1 MDYSRRQEF
10 NHFYSGQFRPYWSYK
25 QPGQLPVLVV
35 HVPIPVRVENH
46 SYSDSD
52 SHKDMLKSKSRAQR
66 ERDFKRKQTFHE
78 KKSACVVMPF
88 YGLDGQDF
96 TDEIQN
102 GAGEEDNK
110 STTKLRKT
118 SLDWN
123 TVSSL
128 MPGSEL
134 SDREFQKLFFRP
146 ASLQDISSVV
156 NDTLAGC
163 LKVADTKIK
172 ELQQELA
179 KLKSENCSNQKRQ
192 LDERDQSRET
202 LAFHHFNNQLL
213 RHKIEGLEER
223 NRQLHEANNIL
234 NSACERLISDK
245 EQLTTTVQS
254 CLENLDTYKRKK
266 KNKTAPSA
274 NGKVIVEQNDIQPQ
288 PSEDQTNCEWCPIV
302 KAFYRV
308 CQPT

>member
-1 MDYSRRQEF
+1 MEYSRRQEF

-25 QPGQLPVLVV
+25 QPGQPPVLVV
-35 HVPIPVRVENH
+35 HIPVPVRMENRSCFEADIH
-46 SYSDSD
+46 AE
-52 SHKDMLKSKSRAQR
+52 MQKSKSRAQR
-66 ERDFKRKQTFHE
+66 DRDFKRRQTFHE
-78 KKSACVVMPF
+78 KKSACAILPF
-88 YGLDGQDF
+88 YGLEGQDF
-96 TDEIQN
+96 TNEIQN
-102 GAGEEDNK
+102 GAGEDNK
-110 STTKLRKT
+110 LTTKLRKT
-118 SLDWN
+118 CSEW
-123 TVSSL
+123 SL

-134 SDREFQKLFFRP
+134 SDREFQKLFSRP
-146 ASLQDISSVV
+146 TSQQDISSVV

-192 LDERDQSRET
+192 LDERDQSKET

-266 KNKTAPSA
+266 KNRTAPSA
-274 NGKVIVEQNDIQPQ
+274 NGKVIDGQNDIQPL
-288 PSEDQTNCEWCPIV
+288 PSETNCEWCPIV

>member
-25 QPGQLPVLVV
+25 QPGQPPVLVV

-46 SYSDSD
+46 SNSDSD

-88 YGLDGQDF
+88 YGLDRQDF

-110 STTKLRKT
+110 LTTKLRKT

-156 NDTLAGC
+156 NDTLAGS
-163 LKVADTKIK
+163 LKVADAKIK
-172 ELQQELA
+172 ELQDQLE
-179 KLKSENCSNQKRQ
+179 KLKSENCSIQKRQ
-192 LDERDQSRET
+192 LDEMDQSRET
-202 LAFHHFNNQLL
+202 LAFHHFNNEML
-213 RHKIEGLEER
+213 RLKNADLEER
-223 NRQLHEANNIL
+223 IRQFQESNKIL
-234 NSACERLISDK
+234 SSACEHLVGDK
-245 EQLTTTVQS
+245 EQLTTVVQS
-254 CLENLDTYKRKK
+254 CLENLDSYKRRK
-266 KNKTAPSA
+266 KNRTASST
-274 NGKVIVEQNDIQPQ
+274 NVKVIDGQNDIQPL
-288 PSEDQTNCEWCPIV
+288 PSEDEINCEWCPIV

>member
-10 NHFYSGQFRPYWSYK
+10 GHFYRGQFRPYWSYK
-25 QPGQLPVLVV
+25 QPGQPPLLVV
-35 HVPIPVRVENH
+35 HIPVPVGMENRSCFEADIH
-46 SYSDSD
+46 TE
-52 SHKDMLKSKSRAQR
+52 MQKSKSRAQR
-66 ERDFKRKQTFHE
+66 DRDFKRRQTFQE
-78 KKSACVVMPF
+78 KKSTCAMMPF

-96 TDEIQN
+96 INEIQN
-102 GAGEEDNK
+102 GADEKDNK
-110 STTKLRKT
+110 LTTKLRKT

-128 MPGSEL
+128 MPGSQL
-134 SDREFQKLFFRP
+134 SDREFQKLFFQP
-146 ASLQDISSVV
+146 ASLQDLSSVV
-156 NDTLAGC
+156 NDTLARS
-163 LKVADTKIK
+163 LKAADKKIK
-172 ELQQELA
+172 ELQQELE

-192 LDERDQSRET
+192 LDEMDQSRET

-234 NSACERLISDK
+234 NSASERLISDK

-254 CLENLDTYKRKK
+254 CLENLDTYKRRK
-266 KNKTAPSA
+266 KNRTASST
-274 NGKVIVEQNDIQPQ
+274 NGKVIDGQNDIQPL
-288 PSEDQTNCEWCPIV
+288 PSEDETNCEWCPIV

>member
-1 MDYSRRQEF
+1 MEYSRRQEF

-25 QPGQLPVLVV
+25 QPGQPPLLVV
-35 HVPIPVRVENH
+35 HIPVPVGMENRSCFEAVIH
-46 SYSDSD
+46 AE
-52 SHKDMLKSKSRAQR
+52 MLKSKSRAQR
-66 ERDFKRKQTFHE
+66 DRDFKRQQTFHE
-78 KKSACVVMPF
+78 KKSACAILPF

-96 TDEIQN
+96 RNEIQN
-102 GAGEEDNK
+102 GADEDNNL
-110 STTKLRKT
+110 TTKLRKT

-128 MPGSEL
+128 MPGSQL
-134 SDREFQKLFFRP
+134 SDREFQKLFFQP
-146 ASLQDISSVV
+146 ASLQDHSSVV
-156 NDTLAGC
+156 NDTLARS
-163 LKVADTKIK
+163 LKVADKKIK
-172 ELQQELA
+172 ELKQELE

-192 LDERDQSRET
+192 LDEMDQSRET

-245 EQLTTTVQS
+245 EQLTAMVQS

-266 KNKTAPSA
+266 KNRTASST
-274 NGKVIVEQNDIQPQ
+274 NGKVIDGQNDIQPL
-288 PSEDQTNCEWCPIV
+288 PLEDQTNCEWCPIV

>member
-10 NHFYSGQFRPYWSYK
+10 SHFYGGQFRPYWSNK
-25 QPGQLPVLVV
+25 RPGQPPVLVV
-35 HVPIPVRVENH
+35 HVPIPVRMENRCCF
-46 SYSDSD
+46 DTD
-52 SHKDMLKSKSRAQR
+52 SHTEMLKSKSRAQR
-66 ERDFKRKQTFHE
+66 DRDFKRRQTFHE
-78 KKSACVVMPF
+78 KKSACAIMPF
-88 YGLDGQDF
+88 YRLDGQDF
-96 TDEIQN
+96 TNEIQN

-110 STTKLRKT
+110 LTTKLRKT

-245 EQLTTTVQS
+245 EQLTATVQS
-254 CLENLDTYKRKK
+254 CLENLDTYKRKQ
-266 KNKTAPSA
+266 KNRTASST
-274 NGKVIVEQNDIQPQ
+274 NGKVIDGQNDIQPL